1 MSKKLILLLDILIC
15 LSTPFAVISFA
26 IVILNEIDPRIPESI
41 GIRLTFWMFAILDLI
56 AAIPVILWTFR
67 DNLKK

>member
-26 IVILNEIDPRIPESI
+26 IVILYEIDPRIPESI
-41 GIRLTFWMFAILDLI
+41 GIRLPFWMFAILVLI